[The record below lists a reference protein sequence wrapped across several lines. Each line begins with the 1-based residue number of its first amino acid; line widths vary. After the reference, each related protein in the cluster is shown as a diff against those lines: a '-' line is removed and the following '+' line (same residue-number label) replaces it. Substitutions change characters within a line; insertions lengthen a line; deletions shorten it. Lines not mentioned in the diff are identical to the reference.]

1 MQKYILTFLLAAVV
15 GILGGIQGQAG
26 SLYVLTGL
34 LMLGIVETP
43 SEAAGTALLY
53 TSVPV
58 TLGAAYEY
66 YKQGKINLKIA
77 AILIFTAFS
86 FAYIGAKINPL
97 ISSKVTEYSI
107 AIMTLL
113 SSIYFFKRAYFEE
126 SKKK

>member
-15 GILGGIQGQAG
+15 GLLGGIQGQAG

-34 LMLGIVETP
+34 LMLGIVKTQ

-53 TSVPV
+53 TSVPL
-58 TLGAAYEY
+58 TIGAAYEY
-66 YKQGKINLKIA
+66 YRQGKVNLKIA

-86 FAYIGAKINPL
+86 FAYLGAKINPM
-97 ISSKVTEYSI
+97 ISPKVIEYSI
-107 AIMTLL
+107 AVMTLL
-113 SSIYFFKRAYFEE
+113 SSIYFFKRAYFDD